1 MVVTQERMMNLFEK
15 KVPIYLQ
22 LIDVFKQNIIKKDWP
37 VDEYIA
43 SVRDLAMHY
52 QVNPNT
58 VFKALSELERM
69 GLLINDRTIGKK
81 VTDDVNLIST
91 TKKDMLEL
99 AINEFLEKLQSIGLS
114 EEEAIEAL
122 HHAKETKHD

>member
-1 MVVTQERMMNLFEK
+1 MIQERVINLFEK

-22 LIDVFKQNIIKKDWP
+22 LIDVFKQNIIKNDWP
-37 VDEYIA
+37 MNEYIA
-43 SVRDLAMHY
+43 SVRDLALHY

-69 GLLINDRTIGKK
+69 GLLINDRTVGKK
-81 VTDDVNLIST
+81 VTNDQNLIST

-99 AINEFLEKLQSIGLS
+99 AVSEFLENLQSIGLN
-114 EEEAIEAL
+114 EAEAIEAL
-122 HHAKETKHD
+122 HQAKETKHD

>member
-1 MVVTQERMMNLFEK
+1 MNLFEK

-37 VDEYIA
+37 IDEYIA
-43 SVRDLAMHY
+43 SVRDLALHY

-91 TKKDMLEL
+91 TKKDMLES

-122 HHAKETKHD
+122 HQAKETKHD

>member
-1 MVVTQERMMNLFEK
+1 MDVFEK

-43 SVRDLAMHY
+43 SVRDLALHY

-58 VFKALSELERM
+58 VFKALSELERV

-81 VTDDVNLIST
+81 VTDDQNLILK
-91 TKKDMLEL
+91 TKNDMVEL
-99 AINEFLEKLQSIGLS
+99 AVSEFLANLRSLGLTA
-114 EEEAIEAL
+114 EEAIEAL
-122 HHAKETKHD
+122 HQAKEKKHD